1 MTILIVFFFLM
12 RRRPPISTRTD
23 TLFPYTP
30 LFRSWG
36 TSRTGHASSP
46 IRICGGSAVRSDNA
60 PNKMILQR
68 PGEILADRPDDD
80 RFARAMHRLAVA
92 AAQLMPGGQRPTL
105 GAQPLGAALRQPFE
119 YHHIVLGQ
127 RRNVGT
133 QA

>member
-68 PGEILADRPDDD
+68 PGEILADRPADD
-80 RFARAMHRLAVA
+80 RFARALHRLAVA
-92 AAQLMPGGQRPTL
+92 ADPIMPSGQQP
-105 GAQPLGAALRQPFE
+105 PLGAPETGRESGRGPGCA
-119 YHHIVLGQ
+119 YW
-127 RRNVGT
+127 
-133 QA
+133 